1 MLVSLISD
9 IATVT
14 AVEVWG
20 MTASILT
27 VLTLMLGGVWK
38 VGRLTLRQIAA
49 TRDNTTAISQLTRRL
64 TKVEAG
70 VIAVPGAVAEKMENG
85 GD

>member
-1 MLVSLISD
+1 MLASLISD
-9 IATVT
+9 IASVT

-38 VGRLTLRQIAA
+38 ISRLTLRQIAA
-49 TRDNTTAISQLTRRL
+49 TKDNTTAIAQLTRRL
-64 TKVEAG
+64 GKVEAG
-70 VIAVPGAVAEKMENG
+70 IVAVPGAVADKMGNG
-85 GD
+85 DD